1 MRTTVNLPDDID
13 ARVRA
18 LAEER
23 GQSVSAVLVD
33 LAARGLEQLSRP
45 IEIRYSEVSG
55 TPCMDLGR
63 RVTSEEVAELI
74 EED

>member
-1 MRTTVNLPDDID
+1 MNLPDDID

-45 IEIRYSEVSG
+45 VEIRYSEVSG